1 MATPK
6 LAAKALRLA
15 ATVRPEG
22 GGWRVQGDHGQYQV
36 TNRWGRWQCGC
47 DSHLKECSHILAV
60 QEYLRREQEQA
71 KMAQEQTKI
80 TPVQPPN
87 PQAVGMSLFP
97 SQWEWTCMRE
107 QADLLVKTGFLPA
120 GVKAPEQAIAIML
133 KGRELTIPPMEALS
147 QLYVVQGKVTLQA
160 QLMLGLIRRS
170 NRYGYKILESS
181 NSRCIVEM
189 WPYAHPEEKF
199 TSTFT
204 IQDAKTA
211 GLANKAIWTQ
221 YPAQML
227 RARAISAA
235 ARVVC
240 PEIIGGLYTPEE
252 LGAEVAINAE
262 GEVEVVDAPRATV
275 TPAAPAPAPAHN
287 SDTGEILEGE
297 WEAEDA
303 PAAAPDDEEP
313 VFNADGTPANA
324 AAERF
329 AAEAATQA
337 AATKPAEAA
346 SSPNAASSAQSNA
359 TPPPQDEKPKTGRRV
374 PRRQQPAKQAAEEA
388 EASRGVDYGAED
400 GNRGQRLDDPA
411 DVAGDGGQSDP
422 FGDDDTADV
431 AEQAEAEQAAAG
443 IAPAVDEP
451 SIDEARAWTD
461 VWASADGAVEGGT
474 VPDDLLPHV
483 SNAGPWRM
491 YMMRELGC
499 GWAQQDALCARYG
512 LPAPVDTTMAQRL
525 ALVWWVQRG
534 GAGGAA

>member
-22 GGWRVQGDHGQYQV
+22 GGWRVQGDHGEYQV
-36 TNRWGRWQCGC
+36 AHRWGRWQCRC
-47 DSHLKECSHILAV
+47 DAHITECSHVLAV
-60 QEYLRREQEQA
+60 QEYLRREKEQ

-97 SQWEWTCMRE
+97 SQWEWQCMRE
-107 QADLLVKTGFLPA
+107 QAELLVATGFLPA

-211 GLANKAIWTQ
+211 GLANKGPWTQ

-262 GEVEVVDAPRATV
+262 GEVEVVGEPQATV

-287 SDTGEILEGE
+287 SDTGEIIEGDF
-297 WEAEDA
+297 EAEPDDAGAEEPKFDADGNPENAAAQAFAAEVAAQEAAQATQRPQNGASGPAPAESNATPPPDTEKAAEAPKSGGRRRPPSRRRSAAADA
-303 PAAAPDDEEP
+303 PAAAP
-313 VFNADGTPANA
+313 A
-324 AAERF
+324 AA
-329 AAEAATQA
+329 A
-337 AATKPAEAA
+337 PA
-346 SSPNAASSAQSNA
+346 
-359 TPPPQDEKPKTGRRV
+359 
-374 PRRQQPAKQAAEEA
+374 
-388 EASRGVDYGAED
+388 VDWNAED
-400 GNRGQRLDDPA
+400 GNQGARLDEPI
-411 DVAGDGGQSDP
+411 DP
-422 FGDDDTADV
+422 FGDTDDDGAEV
-431 AEQAEAEQAAAG
+431 QEQAEAEQVAAG
-443 IAPAVDEP
+443 IAEPVDEP
-451 SIDEARAWTD
+451 STEEAAAWVE
-461 VWASADGAVEGGT
+461 VWASADGAVSGET
-474 VPDDLLPHV
+474 VPEDLAAIIANP
-483 SNAGPWRM
+483 GPWRM
-491 YMMRELGC
+491 YLMRAC
-499 GWAQQDALCARYG
+499 GATFAQQEALCRRFG
-512 LPAPVDTTMAQRL
+512 LPDPAGTDAAQRL
-525 ALVWWVQRG
+525 AIIWWLERQQQ
-534 GAGGAA
+534 GAQS